1 MSQGQNISV
10 NLEVLTS
17 GDGTQLVE
25 RIPDAQP
32 QKPSTWVLLNIIE
45 ADPTGIRSSN
55 SNDNVNLNNNRD
67 VYNLSG
73 QRVSQNFQGILV
85 QNGKKSLRRW

>member
-55 SNDNVNLNNNRD
+55 PNLNAND
-67 VYNLSG
+67 AIYNLSG